1 MPKSTEKANRCG
13 LTDRQTDPK
22 HSRAF
27 AFTFANLFLL
37 DTKLQRKEN

>member
-1 MPKSTEKANRCG
+1 MPKSTEKANRYG
-13 LTDRQTDPK
+13 LTDWPTDPN

-37 DTKLQRKEN
+37 DSKLQRKEN